1 MIKEIKSI
9 EENVDFDKLSFTGS
23 NKKVYGLDRFK
34 IFEKLIKSVRNKSMT
49 IDEAEVKQKKF
60 TEKLDDLRAYPVRE
74 SEYIDLK

>member
-23 NKKVYGLDRFK
+23 NK
-34 IFEKLIKSVRNKSMT
+34 SMT
-49 IDEAEVKQKKF
+49 IEEAEVKQKKF
-60 TEKLDDLRAYPVRE
+60 TEKLDDLRAYPARE